1 MVSFIMIIGV
11 TIFSLIMNKFIEILS
26 NYKLIG
32 CTRDDK
38 NLSKWIVLMS
48 KFNDFKPL
56 DKSLVT
62 KIEDFFDFYWD
73 SNPLGA
79 IKSEEDNKFI
89 SELPRVVS

>member
-1 MVSFIMIIGV
+1 
-11 TIFSLIMNKFIEILS
+11 MNKFIEILS
-26 NYKLIG
+26 NYKLIA
-32 CTRDDK
+32 CTRDDI
-38 NLSKWIVLMS
+38 NLSKWIALLS